1 MLMNP
6 PFISQSVMQ
15 FSFICPF
22 VAQIFPELATSQ
34 ALIMYIGE

>member
-22 VAQIFPELATSQ
+22 IAQIFPELATSQ
-34 ALIMYIGE
+34 ALVIYIEE